1 MLINRNDKADFPLHS
16 GVEEITKALVHR
28 FGRPTL
34 GNKRNPF
41 NELLYILLSSK
52 TPPNR
57 YQEVYRKL
65 RCAYARAE
73 KLADARPEDI
83 ALVITEGGLENRKAR
98 AIASIAR
105 QLKRKFGRVT
115 LAPLQKMTD
124 EEAEAFLRSLPEV
137 SKKTA
142 RCVLMYALGRPVFP
156 VDSHCFRIAQRLGWI
171 PKEVYLTDRRVDEL
185 QAGVPQPLRR
195 DLHVGMILL
204 GRNYCLA
211 KNSQCTD
218 CPLLELCP
226 TCSGATM

>member
-1 MLINRNDKADFPLHS
+1 M
-16 GVEEITKALVHR
+16 
-28 FGRPTL
+28 
-34 GNKRNPF
+34 
-41 NELLYILLSSK
+41 LSSK

-73 KLADARPEDI
+73 KLADAQPEDI

-105 QLKRKFGRVT
+105 QLKQKFGRVT

-124 EEAEAFLRSLPEV
+124 EDAETFLSSLPEV
-137 SKKTA
+137 NKKTA

-171 PKEVYLTDRRVDEL
+171 PKEVYLTDRRADEL

-195 DLHVGMILL
+195 DLHVGMVLV
-204 GRNYCLA
+204 GRNYCLP
-211 KNSQCTD
+211 KNLRCSD

-226 TCSGATM
+226 SGSRVQM